1 MGTENRHVT
10 LIYFIPYL
18 LPLILWIFLQV
29 QNLIE
34 RCLQLYMNRG
44 EVVRTLSTR
53 AKIEPAFTTLGESPS
68 LCLLHM
74 IFDARTFEGIGH

>member
-1 MGTENRHVT
+1 MLANNGIENRHVT

-18 LPLILWIFLQV
+18 LPLILWILLQV

-34 RCLQLYMNRG
+34 HCLQLYMNRG
-44 EVVRTLSTR
+44 EVVRTLSAR
-53 AKIEPAFTTLGESPS
+53 AKIEPAFTTLGEPPS

-74 IFDARTFEGIGH
+74 VFDTHTY